1 MRRRNLL
8 DAKTMSHDSLLC
20 WCGNNH
26 LQRFSP
32 EYDRC
37 LKCETL
43 ISRHK
48 RALTAGLT
56 AEGDKGFYGRKYYE
70 SHLVEKYHYP
80 SLPERARGDLS
91 ERCIH
96 WLQILLHCQLPPSRI
111 LEIGSGHGGFVALA
125 RWAGFEAVG
134 LEISPWVVDFAKETF
149 QIPMLLG
156 SVENQVLQPSS
167 LGAVILMDVLEHFPD
182 PCGTMRTC
190 FDWLK
195 PDGIFLVQTPKYS
208 GDSTYDQLVARKD
221 RFLEQL
227 KADEHLFLFSEKSIR
242 VFFERLG
249 APHIHFEPAIFAH
262 YDMFFAV
269 GRQSPKTF
277 SQEEIL
283 RFLLATP
290 NGRLVQALFDLK
302 EKIQECETDRAL
314 KIAFNDHLASEIK
327 RMQTSL
333 SRIKTSLSWRITK
346 PLRFTQEKYRQ
357 FFHLASPSSP
367 NEKKQKQ

>member
-1 MRRRNLL
+1 
-8 DAKTMSHDSLLC
+8 MSHDSLLC

-48 RALTAGLT
+48 HALTAGLT

-96 WLQILLHCQLPPSRI
+96 WLQILLHYQLPPSRI

-134 LEISPWVVDFAKETF
+134 LEISSWVVDFAKETF

-221 RFLEQL
+221 R
-227 KADEHLFLFSEKSIR
+227 
-242 VFFERLG
+242 VFKMLN
-249 APHIHFEPAIFAH
+249 A
-262 YDMFFAV
+262 
-269 GRQSPKTF
+269 
-277 SQEEIL
+277 
-283 RFLLATP
+283 
-290 NGRLVQALFDLK
+290 
-302 EKIQECETDRAL
+302 EKIVPTGIENRLAGMNPYIRHVVVTGAGRSFLAALIFPDFFRIAEEFGDDQATADRMVKESLRETIL
-314 KIAFNDHLASEIK
+314 AFNREHPVKYERIRYELALTPRTK
-327 RMQTSL
+327 RPSL
-333 SRIKTSLSWRITK
+333 SRLAGIRQR
-346 PLRFTQEKYRQ
+346 LR
-357 FFHLASPSSP
+357 
-367 NEKKQKQ
+367 

>member
-1 MRRRNLL
+1 
-8 DAKTMSHDSLLC
+8 
-20 WCGNNH
+20 
-26 LQRFSP
+26 
-32 EYDRC
+32 
-37 LKCETL
+37 
-43 ISRHK
+43 
-48 RALTAGLT
+48 
-56 AEGDKGFYGRKYYE
+56 
-70 SHLVEKYHYP
+70 
-80 SLPERARGDLS
+80 
-91 ERCIH
+91 
-96 WLQILLHCQLPPSRI
+96 
-111 LEIGSGHGGFVALA
+111 
-125 RWAGFEAVG
+125 
-134 LEISPWVVDFAKETF
+134 
-149 QIPMLLG
+149 
-156 SVENQVLQPSS
+156 
-167 LGAVILMDVLEHFPD
+167 
-182 PCGTMRTC
+182 MRTC

-227 KADEHLFLFSEKSIR
+227 KADERLFLFSEKSIR

-314 KIAFNDHLASEIK
+314 KIAFNDHLTSEIK